1 MKPLLHLVRCM
12 FVWSG
17 MLLAVASFSTLASGQ
32 TEDAAKKPDVAALT
46 DPEAEK
52 LAKTLR
58 ADLVIDK
65 KLNPK
70 VHGFLIVAD
79 PDAQTE
85 LQVTVTVVVDKD
97 QQEVSLDAIREL
109 IEKVVEKTAYK
120 LDVKPHPVAML
131 LGELKKGLSDDA
143 ELTDCRLDDVEYT
156 GEAGVTKVVL
166 RGLILK
172 AGQRAKMTELG
183 NRVIK
188 AVYGPDEAAPP
199 VANAGEMELLEAP
212 DADSIETAKKFNQQ
226 LVDAVKKNPK
236 SRVYH
241 GAAVVAYRDPKSKA
255 IRFAISL
262 IIDKEQKPEA
272 PLAEVEALAAKQL
285 PQDSY
290 DKIVLQLH
298 PVKELVAQFKKAV
311 AGQESLQVSCVE
323 DLYYE
328 FQEDDWVLQLVG
340 AFTKQGQK
348 EALIKLANEVVQT
361 LYAKETAPLAKA
373 DDLVLFER
381 DAESLLAEQELK
393 EQFLKAVLADAKLY
407 GASLVV
413 SLDSCAKKARF
424 HIEVVIDQSQD
435 DAVLTELESLATKRL
450 PPNSL
455 DKSTVLKHPATKAL
469 AKLREV
475 IAASP
480 ELAGCQVD
488 DVVYVVEDDAL
499 SFEMI
504 GTLARHT
511 QRVAITQ
518 WCNQVLEEVYSGT
531 GLSVPVARAHRL
543 ALPTLTPEAFVAKLR
558 SRIEANKAL
567 IGCQIT
573 SAAFVDQDGNSGLQL
588 FGQVAHSRQRAEVIA
603 ESNAVLA
610 DVYGDNPAYRP
621 LGDKLQVVYMPT
633 AEVLAELQRQLQ
645 IRLQLDGCQITS
657 AAYVLDGDS
666 EFLKLSGRLAV
677 AEQREALTDW
687 ANGVLDQTYGT
698 EWPRVKIQ
706 LELVPPTA
714 FVATRF
720 FTLGIGRYVQRDF
733 AAAERDFFQAIL
745 EAPGKLEY
753 KYWHIATLIAQGHVE
768 QAYARLRP
776 LTILRRR
783 TMHDDE
789 YSKVLLTLENVQG
802 PIRWKLVRLEDR
814 AFIEGTLK

>member
-1 MKPLLHLVRCM
+1 MKPLLHVIRCVS
-12 FVWSG
+12 VWSG
-17 MLLAVASFSTLASGQ
+17 MLLAAAWFPTLASAQ
-32 TEDAAKKPDVAALT
+32 TENAVKPPDAAAPT
-46 DPEAEK
+46 DPEADK

-97 QQEVSLDAIREL
+97 EQEISVAAIREL

-131 LGELKKGLSDDA
+131 LVELQKALSSDADLKG
-143 ELTDCRLDDVEYT
+143 CRLDDVEYT
-156 GEAGVTKVVL
+156 DEAGVTKVVL
-166 RGLILK
+166 RGLILQ

-188 AVYGPDEAAPP
+188 AVYGPDAAAVP

-212 DADSIETAKKFNQQ
+212 DADSIEAAKKFNQQ

-236 SRVYH
+236 SRTH
-241 GAAVVAYRDPKSKA
+241 DGAAVVVYRDPKSKA
-255 IRFAISL
+255 VRFTITL
-262 IIDKEQKPEA
+262 IVDKEQKSEV
-272 PLAEVEALAAKQL
+272 PLAEVEALAAKHL
-285 PQDSY
+285 PQDSF

-298 PVKELVAQFKKAV
+298 PAKELVAQFQKAV
-311 AGQESLQVSCVE
+311 ADQKSLQATCVE

-328 FQEDDWVLQLVG
+328 AQDDVWELHLVG
-340 AFTKQGQK
+340 AITKQSQK
-348 EALIKLANEVVQT
+348 EELIKLANEVMQVV
-361 LYAKETAPLAKA
+361 YAKQTAPLAKV
-373 DDLVLFER
+373 DGLVLFER
-381 DAESLLAEQELK
+381 DAESLLAEQDLK
-393 EQFLKAVLADAKLY
+393 EQLLKAVLADAKLY

-413 SLDSCAKKARF
+413 SLDPCAKKARF
-424 HIEVVIDQSQD
+424 RIEVVIDQSQD
-435 DAVLTELESLATKRL
+435 DAALTELESLAKKRL
-450 PPNSL
+450 PPDSL

-469 AKLREV
+469 AKLRKA
-475 IAASP
+475 ITASP
-480 ELAGCQVD
+480 ELAGCQVE

-518 WCNQVLEEVYSGT
+518 QCNQVLEEVYSGT
-531 GLSVPVARAHRL
+531 GLAVPVARAHRL
-543 ALPTLTPEAFVAKLR
+543 TLPTLTPAAFVAKLR
-558 SRIEANKAL
+558 ARIEANKAL

-573 SAAFVDQDGNSGLQL
+573 SAAFLDQDGNTGMQL
-588 FGQVAHSRQRAEVIA
+588 FGQVAHSRQRAAVIA

-610 DVYGDNPAYRP
+610 DVYGEDPAYRP

-633 AEVLAELQRQLQ
+633 AEVLAELQRQLEL
-645 IRLQLDGCQITS
+645 RLELDGCQITS

-666 EFLKLSGRLAV
+666 EFLELSGRLAV
-677 AEQREALTDW
+677 AEQREVLTNW
-687 ANGVLDQTYGT
+687 VNGVLDQTYGT

-706 LELVPPTA
+706 MRLVSPTA

-753 KYWHIATLIAQGHVE
+753 KYWHIATLIAQGRVE
-768 QAYARLRP
+768 LAYARLRP

-789 YSKVLLTLENVQG
+789 YGKVLLTLENVQG

-814 AFIEGTLK
+814 AFIEGTTK